1 MQFGDEV
8 WGPGAMKGFKGNNQH
23 FELGLRASVSLKA
36 NGMHMRLHPCTPTP
50 CQASTRLW
58 ASAWWRGGAQPPAAL
73 KQDLGGCLC
82 PRVEHTKCVT
92 VEKNGLSPFD
102 CHKNTFLWEVGGTP
116 LHIRHKTQEWACTG
130 RGKGDRKTKPVDQ
143 PQREPRHSW
152 LEDLILLSLSPVW
165 FSFASLCL
173 FGSLLSGVCLVHT
186 SLMLISGTPRAR
198 CSVWT
203 LETPEE
209 DSQSCK
215 QKGKML
221 CWTLLRVHLV

>member
-1 MQFGDEV
+1 MCD
-8 WGPGAMKGFKGNNQH
+8 
-23 FELGLRASVSLKA
+23 R
-36 NGMHMRLHPCTPTP
+36 
-50 CQASTRLW
+50 
-58 ASAWWRGGAQPPAAL
+58 
-73 KQDLGGCLC
+73 
-82 PRVEHTKCVT
+82 

-186 SLMLISGTPRAR
+186 SLMLISGNSTSQVLSVDTGDPRRRLTKLQA
-198 CSVWT
+198 
-203 LETPEE
+203 
-209 DSQSCK
+209 
-215 QKGKML
+215 KGENA
-221 CWTLLRVHLV
+221 LLDFTESPSSLANHFQHWKTANRAEG